1 MSARPLPILAGLI
14 GWPVAQ
20 SKSPLIHRFW
30 FECTAIDGEYIR
42 IPVAPGDVEA
52 ALRSL
57 PALGFAGVQ
66 ATMPHKRA
74 CFEQVDSLTPA
85 ARALGVVNTVIV
97 EGDGRLLGHNT
108 DFAGFL
114 EPLATIDLT
123 GTCVT
128 VLGAGGAAVAIVAAL
143 ASKAP
148 ARINLVN
155 RSPGAIDRLCTDLA
169 PLLGGIEMVSG
180 DWSLANDFASHS
192 ALVVNASALGMNGHP
207 PLPLDPA
214 CLRENGLVYDIV
226 TSPHQTPLVLAA
238 RARGLTCFD
247 GLHMLVGQAREAF
260 TLFYGVE
267 PPASEDARLRAR
279 LIA

>member
-42 IPVAPGDVEA
+42 VPVAPGGVEA

-57 PALGFAGVQ
+57 PGLGFAGIQ

-74 CFEQVDSLTPA
+74 CFELVDTLTPQ

-97 EGDGRLLGHNT
+97 EKNGELRGHNT

-114 EPLATIDLT
+114 EPLAAIDLA
-123 GTCVT
+123 GACVT

-155 RSPGAIDRLCTDLA
+155 RSPDAIDRLCADLA
-169 PLLGGIEMVSG
+169 PVLGAIEIGSG

-192 ALVVNASALGMNGHP
+192 DLVVNATALGMNGHP

-214 CLRENGLVYDIV
+214 CLRDDGLVYDII
-226 TSPHQTPLVLAA
+226 TYPHETPLLRGA

-260 TLFYGVE
+260 TLFYGAV

-279 LIA
+279 LIG